1 MVNLDAKRELELLT
15 RAKQAAETFSVLI
28 LTTFVSLL
36 HLPFDSIPKNCVTN
50 AAKTNMYT

>member
-36 HLPFDSIPKNCVTN
+36 HLLLIVF
-50 AAKTNMYT
+50 

>member
-1 MVNLDAKRELELLT
+1 MVNLDAKQELELLT

-36 HLPFDSIPKNCVTN
+36 HLPFDSILKNCVTN
-50 AAKTNMYT
+50 AAKTTMYT